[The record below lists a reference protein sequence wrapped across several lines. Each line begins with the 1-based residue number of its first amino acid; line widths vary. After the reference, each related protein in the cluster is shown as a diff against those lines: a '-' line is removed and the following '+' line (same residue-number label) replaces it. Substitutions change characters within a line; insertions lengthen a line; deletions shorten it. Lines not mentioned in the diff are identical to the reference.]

1 MGKFVNSRFTLIRI
15 LVAGSTLWF
24 GAVESQV
31 DYGGRLGNV
40 QGGIRS
46 FEPGGP
52 MPLMEAVDPAVRKWY
67 VPQEAYSQSSRWQ
80 WQTINYARDP
90 YQRYVDTDLEGDFF
104 YDQFGNLLTQGWL
117 LYNTSQTSPLE
128 EGHLTFESS
137 RLNEWFSRVA
147 VSSDSKG
154 EYRYALTVGRD
165 LRTTLTPMVF
175 SKPRFNGVQLD
186 FLTDKYKGTLLY
198 SQGAI
203 GGGSNLRPRSD
214 VTTIMGGR
222 FVVQVGDFVELGV
235 HMANAHQSNSLNDQ
249 LTDNL
254 ISGSLPESMN
264 AQVSVIDIVLRDDSP
279 EDGTGGAAYFPAGS
293 DIVITY
299 LDGSRDVG
307 KDIRFA
313 PIVRGG
319 VQGQGFLTAN
329 GDEEIRLTYD
339 FTEPTFV
346 SRARADRSEIVKVDF
361 RMTLAN
367 DYQIWMTSDRHA
379 ECSPNSRDPG
389 CAGRSSEPVLLLVD
403 RAEGNVK
410 DGSNVRLVEF
420 EYGLPTATQILG
432 SSLKVSNVWGIDLYG
447 EYDLSWSYR
456 KYPNPLAETHKVSSG
471 VRGKR
476 AKPAWML
483 NLSKKAHPF
492 FFFGEAYSVDPL
504 YNTQTYITS
513 ADGSMDYG
521 DDRLKYE
528 LVDDNDDQDRLPDL
542 FRFDTAAQGAGASAL
557 ANEVGAVDVRTFPGW
572 DRNNDFIPDYNQND
586 NRAQPNT
593 IPDYEEPFLR
603 FGSDRPEFVFGVD
616 MNHNYWIDYFENDDE
631 PDYPY
636 RRDHRGFNLFA
647 GAHLTAD
654 LNVKVGALREESIA
668 SDRRSHSDYLV
679 MEYHRT
685 SPRWGR
691 LRLFEMLESVH
702 DNIENPLLQWAP
714 DNSLDGGRVTPL
726 ADPLMARNTWIH
738 RSFVG
743 HHWQLGSFFMQN
755 KLSHF
760 HFTQRA
766 NKQERQRLGLDK
778 SDFFFGLINKAAY
791 SYRLGP
797 LELLPRWKSEYINQS
812 RDLFSATERTTLTE
826 TFSGL
831 VVLPLLKATTLQGG
845 IEYLVSWDL
854 DGRAADFNSRS
865 TGLQIT
871 SSSGYQGYV
880 MWLVTGLAVERTD
893 PRGEDPFTQVQSFI
907 SIYAGLEQK
916 ASP

>member
-346 SRARADRSEIVKVDF
+346 S
-361 RMTLAN
+361 
-367 DYQIWMTSDRHA
+367 
-379 ECSPNSRDPG
+379 
-389 CAGRSSEPVLLLVD
+389 
-403 RAEGNVK
+403 
-410 DGSNVRLVEF
+410 GS
-420 EYGLPTATQILG
+420 
-432 SSLKVSNVWGIDLYG
+432 
-447 EYDLSWSYR
+447 
-456 KYPNPLAETHKVSSG
+456 
-471 VRGKR
+471 
-476 AKPAWML
+476 
-483 NLSKKAHPF
+483 
-492 FFFGEAYSVDPL
+492 
-504 YNTQTYITS
+504 
-513 ADGSMDYG
+513 
-521 DDRLKYE
+521 
-528 LVDDNDDQDRLPDL
+528 
-542 FRFDTAAQGAGASAL
+542 
-557 ANEVGAVDVRTFPGW
+557 
-572 DRNNDFIPDYNQND
+572 
-586 NRAQPNT
+586 
-593 IPDYEEPFLR
+593 LR
-603 FGSDRPEFVFGVD
+603 
-616 MNHNYWIDYFENDDE
+616 
-631 PDYPY
+631 
-636 RRDHRGFNLFA
+636 
-647 GAHLTAD
+647 
-654 LNVKVGALREESIA
+654 
-668 SDRRSHSDYLV
+668 RRS
-679 MEYHRT
+679 R
-685 SPRWGR
+685 
-691 LRLFEMLESVH
+691 
-702 DNIENPLLQWAP
+702 PLKP
-714 DNSLDGGRVTPL
+714 TPWV
-726 ADPLMARNTWIH
+726 R
-738 RSFVG
+738 R
-743 HHWQLGSFFMQN
+743 
-755 KLSHF
+755 
-760 HFTQRA
+760 
-766 NKQERQRLGLDK
+766 
-778 SDFFFGLINKAAY
+778 
-791 SYRLGP
+791 
-797 LELLPRWKSEYINQS
+797 
-812 RDLFSATERTTLTE
+812 
-826 TFSGL
+826 
-831 VVLPLLKATTLQGG
+831 
-845 IEYLVSWDL
+845 
-854 DGRAADFNSRS
+854 
-865 TGLQIT
+865 
-871 SSSGYQGYV
+871 
-880 MWLVTGLAVERTD
+880 
-893 PRGEDPFTQVQSFI
+893 
-907 SIYAGLEQK
+907 
-916 ASP
+916 